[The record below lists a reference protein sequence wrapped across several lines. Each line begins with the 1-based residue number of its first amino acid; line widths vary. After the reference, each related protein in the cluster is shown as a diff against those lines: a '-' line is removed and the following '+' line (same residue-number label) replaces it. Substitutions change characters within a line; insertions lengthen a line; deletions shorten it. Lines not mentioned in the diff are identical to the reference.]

1 MMRAVMES
9 AGLVL
14 WPVASLVLFNL
25 FAVGLG
31 LWLYRRGSKP
41 FYEDMARL
49 ALETPSSAR
58 EAAGAREGGR

>member
-1 MMRAVMES
+1 MMRSVMES
-9 AGLVL
+9 AGLAL

-25 FAVGLG
+25 FALGLG

-49 ALETPSSAR
+49 ALETPPSGG
-58 EAAGAREGGR
+58 ETAGTREGGR